1 MPLGMDMKE
10 RRREV
15 LKDLFDLLSTYPSNN
30 KGKMALEIEA
40 TL

>member
-1 MPLGMDMKE
+1 MPLGLDMKK

-15 LKDLFDLLSTYPSNN
+15 LKDLFDLFSTYPSNS